1 VPPAGRASGI
11 TLPSTC
17 VSVIARYAASVL
29 GGYDYLRQTT
39 FSSCIFLPLWWLPA
53 VWPLCPAPWSQT
65 GKGVDS
71 STAAVRFSSAATASG
86 SSCTHRVVSQA
97 RLLNSMY
104 YSGMDFTYKLDRT
117 TVTVGAPSM
126 LDISMSLSSAGA
138 SSSARAATGSPDP
151 VVGHG
156 SSLLSS
162 VGTYSSATLVACCV
176 MRDRSSSTVGAGLQ
190 LLSVGSP
197 TVSQSSPSP

>member
-1 VPPAGRASGI
+1 
-11 TLPSTC
+11 
-17 VSVIARYAASVL
+17 
-29 GGYDYLRQTT
+29 
-39 FSSCIFLPLWWLPA
+39 
-53 VWPLCPAPWSQT
+53 
-65 GKGVDS
+65 VDS

-86 SSCTHRVVSQA
+86 SSPSQDRSVDFLRSTHRVVSQA

-126 LDISMSLSSAGA
+126 LAISMSLSSAGA

-151 VVGHG
+151 VVGLG
-156 SSLLSS
+156 SGLLSS

-176 MRDRSSSTVGAGLQ
+176 MRDRSSSTVGLDCSSSQ
-190 LLSVGSP
+190 LARPPCPSHLLPLDQRGQTMEFPATTQNSILSM
-197 TVSQSSPSP
+197 Q